1 MEARNLA
8 MPLTG
13 LAVAGAIATG
23 LWVGGVFDGEQVAAV
38 TPVGATAAH
47 PNSSQERAYQ
57 HGASAPLASGLEGEH
72 KAQAPAD
79 RDGGGPGGY
88 PWFEDD
94 TSTQDSTLEH
104 QSDLPPNHKQ

>member
-23 LWVGGVFDGEQVAAV
+23 LWVGGVFDGEATAV

-57 HGASAPLASGLEGEH
+57 HGAGSAPMASGLEGEH

-94 TSTQDSTLEH
+94 TSTQDSTLGH